1 MSLAA
6 NSKIPMRALLAGARR
21 KQASLIAF
29 TRQLVQAESPS
40 DDKAAVDACL
50 ALATARGKQL
60 GARVKLHRQRILG
73 NVLELRFGLRK
84 QAPHSATPILLLG
97 HLDTVWPFGTLQTMP
112 CRLSA
117 GRLWGP
123 GTLDMKA
130 GVAMA
135 FTAIEMLT
143 EADLLRHEIVLLL
156 NGDEEIGSPFSR
168 PITEALAKTCSA
180 VYVLEPAQGLAY
192 KTARKGIGNWR
203 VDVKGIAAHA
213 GVDFEKGANAIR
225 ELARVVEKVSSWS
238 DSRSDSSTGLKRGL
252 TVSVGV
258 AGGGTK
264 TNVIPAHAW
273 AEVEARIA
281 HRADGPRI
289 ERKFAALKS
298 VDPRCTLTVT
308 GGINRPPMERSRGTV
323 RLFRKAQALAHELG
337 LTLQEAST
345 GGGSDGNFTAALGI
359 PTLDGMGAVGEGAHA
374 RHESVLV
381 KHLAPR
387 TALLAAMLIS

>member
-1 MSLAA
+1 MSLAP

-29 TRQLVQAESPS
+29 TRQLVQVESPS
-40 DDKAAVDACL
+40 DEKSAVDACV
-50 ALATARGKQL
+50 ALAAARGKQL
-60 GARVKLHRQRILG
+60 GGRVKTYRQTGFG
-73 NVLELRFGLRK
+73 NVLELRFGPRK
-84 QAPHSATPILLLG
+84 STPPAAKPILLLG
-97 HLDTVWPFGTLQTMP
+97 HLDTVWPLGTLQTMP

-143 EADLLRHEIVLLL
+143 EADLLCHEIVVLL
-156 NGDEEIGSPFSR
+156 NGDEEIGSTVSR
-168 PITEALAKTCSA
+168 PITEKLAKTCAS

-203 VDVKGIAAHA
+203 VDVKGVAAHA
-213 GVDFEKGANAIR
+213 GVDFEKGASAIR
-225 ELARVVEKVSSWS
+225 ELARVIETVSGWS
-238 DSRSDSSTGLKRGL
+238 ETSPDLNRGL
-252 TVSVGV
+252 TVSVGI

-281 HRADGPRI
+281 RRTDGPRI

-298 VDPRCTLTVT
+298 LKLTNPRCSLTVT

-337 LTLQEAST
+337 FTLNEAST

-374 RHESVLV
+374 QHESVFV
-381 KHLAPR
+381 EHLAPR
-387 TALLAAMLIS
+387 TALLAAMLAG